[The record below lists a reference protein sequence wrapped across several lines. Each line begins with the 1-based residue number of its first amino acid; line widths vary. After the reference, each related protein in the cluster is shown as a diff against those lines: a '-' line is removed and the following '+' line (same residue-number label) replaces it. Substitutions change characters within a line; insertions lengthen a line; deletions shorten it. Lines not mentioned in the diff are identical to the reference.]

1 MHGLQACA
9 VLILYVR
16 AAAIISSVHSSTEDQ
31 VNFQA
36 LILFHNFS
44 HTIHT
49 ATVVRLKK
57 NIKWLCQ
64 SGECACTS
72 PSFLF
77 DPVPALFFFP
87 LASDQTVP
95 VVFYT
100 VFFFLC
106 EFAIKISRHI
116 TSCWCFHH
124 FQYWIE
130 LLKNTHEKCFNDF
143 YMRKRVAV
151 KYCIYMFLCSWCYFV
166 FFPAWTHILW
176 ALENHVELYFRQVLS
191 WADCSSGQRSVAL
204 LRTAL
209 FLKGVGFD
217 YLSHTETRRIRQ
229 HVLSSAHSQEAQLE
243 LATRWKILLING
255 CSNGLQFS
263 GVQWVLAI

>member
-1 MHGLQACA
+1 MCSLNFVCESSGYYKLCA
-9 VLILYVR
+9 FINWR
-16 AAAIISSVHSSTEDQ
+16 SSKLSSINPFSQFLSHHSHCYSSKTEEKHQ
-31 VNFQA
+31 
-36 LILFHNFS
+36 
-44 HTIHT
+44 
-49 ATVVRLKK
+49 ATVSVRGVCMHFPFLSL
-57 NIKWLCQ
+57 W
-64 SGECACTS
+64 
-72 PSFLF
+72 PSSCS
-77 DPVPALFFFP
+77 LFFFP

-143 YMRKRVAV
+143 FMRKRVAV

-263 GVQWVLAI
+263 GVQWILAI